1 MDPELEAL
9 SRVTTMTT
17 TRGRTSVTIADV
29 AALAGVST
37 STASLAFR
45 TTGSITERT
54 RARILDAARELN
66 YAGPNPTARSLK
78 SGRSGIVGVVVAES
92 IRRAFQS
99 PVTIA
104 TMDGLSEELDALD
117 VGQLLLPGRSDG
129 SGRSVRLLDGMP
141 VDAVVFVTRG
151 EEFDALLPSL
161 RARRIPMV
169 GIEGPHGD
177 GISLVDID
185 DARGTA
191 ELARHVQGL
200 GHRDV
205 GVVMRTTRIG
215 ASVPPGSLENVAARL
230 DEIGNRTI
238 RERLRATAEVFPDA
252 LRVEAGGRDLE
263 AGETAAGRLLDRARR
278 PTAILAQND
287 MLAAGALRAAAA
299 RGLRVP
305 GDVTITGFDGADL
318 PWLDRRL
325 TTVEQPL
332 QERGRMAGRMVGRLL
347 AGETPG
353 NVLLPVEVRVGDT
366 SGPVPD

>member
-1 MDPELEAL
+1 
-9 SRVTTMTT
+9 MTS

-29 AALAGVST
+29 AALARVST

-54 RARILDAARELN
+54 RAKILAAARELD

-117 VGQLLLPGRSDG
+117 VGQLLVPGRSDA
-129 SGRSVRLLDGMP
+129 SGRSARLLDGMP
-141 VDAVVFVTRG
+141 VDAVVFLTRG
-151 EEFDALLPSL
+151 EEFDSLLPGL

-177 GISLVDID
+177 GITLVDID
-185 DARGTA
+185 DARGMRD
-191 ELARHVQGL
+191 LAVLVRDL
-200 GHRDV
+200 GHTRV

-215 ASVPPGSLENVAARL
+215 ENLPPSDVVTATTGL
-230 DEIGNRTI
+230 DGIVNRTI
-238 RERLRATAEVFPDA
+238 RERLRAAALVFPDA

-263 AGETAAGRLLDRARR
+263 AGEVAAGRLLDLAER

-287 MLAAGALRAAAA
+287 MLAAGALRAAVT
-299 RGLRVP
+299 RRIRVP
-305 GDVTITGFDGADL
+305 EDLTITGFDGADL

-332 QERGRMAGRMVGRLL
+332 HERGRVAGRMVGELL
-347 AGETPG
+347 AGRAPE
-353 NVLLPVEVRVGDT
+353 NVVLPVRVRLGDT
-366 SGPVPD
+366 SGPAPGPTRR